1 VYLSYRPCVLHASSM
16 KLSLLNGA
24 IISELDY
31 YKSIIEYVIYLQ
43 HGALSIS
50 DYVASNDRLINEK
63 CIGITA
69 AEMKYKRKTAES
81 TWTDYKT
88 NTEFAKELN
97 KTPSL
102 DKIQKNG
109 RNGLQHIKRMPR
121 LRLPRM
127 IKNYKPKGRR
137 DQGRPLQ

>member
-1 VYLSYRPCVLHASSM
+1 
-16 KLSLLNGA
+16 
-24 IISELDY
+24 
-31 YKSIIEYVIYLQ
+31 
-43 HGALSIS
+43 
-50 DYVASNDRLINEK
+50 LINEK

-69 AEMKYKRKTAES
+69 AEIKYMRKTAES

-102 DKIQKNG
+102 DKIQKYG
-109 RNGLQHIKRMPR
+109 RNGLQYIKGMPR
-121 LRLPRM
+121 SRLPRM

-137 DQGRPLQ
+137 DQGRPLQWLLDL